1 MENVDTNI
9 DLASAIALWGILVS
23 AVVAFAIA
31 KVAWGTR
38 GHERLAREKGLP
50 LLGKVPMEAVY
61 AVILPLGR
69 GLARIGVSA
78 NAVSVASLA
87 IAAGAGVL
95 FATGHFGA
103 GAAVAVVA
111 TLADALDG
119 IVARETRT
127 SNRFGQVLDTTIDR
141 YVDALLLGG
150 IAIFVRLEVWL
161 LVLTI
166 AAVVGGFMVSYA
178 SSVLRELKADDSG
191 APMRRAHRVAYLLGA
206 AMLVPFTELLFPH
219 GALGLRLAPVVAAL
233 GAIAVVGN
241 VSAVSRLL
249 RAAGAPLPQPEPR
262 ASHAANAAVPSAP
275 VSTAAL
281 VPAQTWAT
289 ASPKSSSGIDHTN
302 GRIDPVVTR
311 ERHP

>member
-1 MENVDTNI
+1 MEDVNTNI

-23 AVVAFAIA
+23 AIVAFTIA
-31 KVAWGTR
+31 RVAWGHR

-61 AVILPLGR
+61 AVILPIGR

-78 NAVSVASLA
+78 NAVSITSLA
-87 IAAGAGVL
+87 IAGGAGVL

-127 SNRFGQVLDTTIDR
+127 SNRFGKVLDTTIDR

-150 IAIFVRLEVWL
+150 IAVFVRAEVWF

-166 AAVVGGFMVSYA
+166 AAIVGGFMVSYA
-178 SSVLRELKADDSG
+178 SSVLREIGADDSG
-191 APMRRAHRVAYLLGA
+191 APMRRAHRVAYVLGA
-206 AMLVPFTELLFPH
+206 AMLVPFMELALPH
-219 GALGLRLAPVVAAL
+219 GPLGLRLAPIVVALA
-233 GAIAVVGN
+233 GIAVIGN

-249 RAAGAPLPQPEPR
+249 RTAREPEPSPIP
-262 ASHAANAAVPSAP
+262 APVPS
-275 VSTAAL
+275 STL
-281 VPAQTWAT
+281 TLT
-289 ASPKSSSGIDHTN
+289 PKTSTIDHAS

>member
-1 MENVDTNI
+1 MEDVNTNI
-9 DLASAIALWGILVS
+9 DLASAIALWGILLS

-31 KVAWGTR
+31 KVAWGHR

-61 AVILPLGR
+61 AAILPIGR
-69 GLARIGVSA
+69 GLARIGVTA
-78 NAVSVASLA
+78 NAVSIASLA

-95 FATGHFGA
+95 FGTGHFGT
-103 GAAVAVVA
+103 GAAVAIVA

-119 IVARETRT
+119 IVARETRS

-150 IAIFVRLEVWL
+150 IAVFVRAEVWL

-166 AAVVGGFMVSYA
+166 GAVVGGFMVSYA

-206 AMLVPFTELLFPH
+206 AMLVPFAELAMPH
-219 GALGLRLAPVVAAL
+219 APVGLRLAPLVVALA
-233 GAIAVVGN
+233 AIAVVGN
-241 VSAVSRLL
+241 VSAVARLL
-249 RAAGAPLPQPEPR
+249 RAARTREPERETEPR
-262 ASHAANAAVPSAP
+262 AIPAP
-275 VSTAAL
+275 VPASTGSL
-281 VPAQTWAT
+281 LPVPVPAQTWGP
-289 ASPKSSSGIDHTN
+289 SPKSSSTIDHAS